1 MRLEELLRYDDIVI
15 QCHDN
20 PDADALA
27 SGYAIYWYLTAKD
40 KTPKFIYRGS
50 RKITKSNLLI
60 MISELNVP
68 VSYEPDF
75 DEEADLLVA
84 VDCQIS
90 QKNVTPVRAK
100 HTVVIDHHQ
109 VIGEKPPVS
118 HIKSTLGSCSTVIW
132 DMLRQEG
139 IDVNTDDLLPTALY
153 YGLYTDTNKLTEV
166 SHPLDRDMIDALRAD
181 KSLVRQMSNSNLSL
195 DELEITGKAIL
206 GYNYINENE
215 CLIVEADECDPC
227 ILGVI
232 ADFVLEAEK
241 VNVCLAYY
249 VSPLEIKLSIRS
261 CTKEVHANELADFL
275 TNGIGGGGGHVFKAG
290 GSIRPEKIDKPA
302 REVLYDRLKEYFNMY
317 KIIYAETT
325 TLDRIGLKPYEKIPM
340 EVGTLKMTDIFPE
353 GTTVE
358 IRTLEGDIN
367 ITIKKD
373 TYLMIGIEGEIYP
386 ITEEKL
392 RKSYIDFGKR
402 YEHEFEY
409 IPTIKN
415 TLTGEKKSVPEYA
428 HAVVAKSISKIYA
441 KPLTEYVKLFTA
453 WDKEK
458 YYSGTPGDY
467 IAKREDDEH
476 DIYIINKDLF
486 DRLYRPWQRR

>member
-1 MRLEELLRYDDIVI
+1 MRLNELLGFDDIVI

-27 SGYAIYWYLTAKD
+27 SGYAVWWYLTSMGKE
-40 KTPKFIYRGS
+40 PVFIYRGG

-60 MISELNVP
+60 MLSELNIP
-68 VSYEPDF
+68 VRYEPDF
-75 DEEADLLVA
+75 DRTPELLIA
-84 VDCQIS
+84 VDCQPG
-90 QKNVTPVRAK
+90 QKNVTPTEAAK
-100 HTVVIDHHQ
+100 TAVIDHHQ
-109 VIGEKPPVS
+109 INGPKPPFS
-118 HIKSTLGSCSTVIW
+118 EIRSNIGSCSTIVW
-132 DMLRQEG
+132 DMIRAEG
-139 IDVNTDDLLPTALY
+139 IDVNTDELLPTALY

-166 SHPLDRDMIDALRAD
+166 NHPLDRDMIDGLKAD
-181 KSLVRQMSNSNLSL
+181 KSLVRVMSNSNLSL

-206 GYNYINENE
+206 GYNYLDEYE
-215 CLIVEADECDPC
+215 CLIVEAEECDPC

-249 VSPLEIKLSIRS
+249 ESPYEIKLSIRS
-261 CTKEVHANELADFL
+261 CTKEVHADELAAFL
-275 TNGIGGGGGHVFKAG
+275 TEGIGGGGGHLFKAG
-290 GSIRPEKIDKPA
+290 GVIRPEKIDKPA
-302 REVLYDRLKEYFNMY
+302 REVLRSRLTEYFDMY
-317 KIIYAETT
+317 KIIYAEQT
-325 TLDRIGLKPYEKIPM
+325 TLRGGLKPYEKLPL
-340 EVGTLKMTDIFPE
+340 EVGTLKMTEVFPE

-358 IRTLEGDIN
+358 IRTMEGDIN

-392 RKSYIDFGKR
+392 RKSYIDFGKS

-415 TLTGEKKSVPEYA
+415 VLTGEKKSVPEYA

-441 KPLTEYVKLFTA
+441 RPLTEYVKLFTA

-458 YYSGTPGDY
+458 YYSGAPGDY
-467 IAKREDDEH
+467 IARRDDDEH
-476 DIYIINKDLF
+476 DIYIINKGLF
-486 DRLYRPWQRR
+486 DRLYRPYRPH